1 MSGMFLGFLLQMP
14 TENGVKIMSG
24 KEWGG
29 GIKKAKKIWNVIANK
44 LTNKFDHVGFLV
56 KKT

>member
-1 MSGMFLGFLLQMP
+1 MP

-29 GIKKAKKIWNVIANK
+29 GIKKAKKIWNMIANK
-44 LTNKFDHVGFLV
+44 LTNKFDHMGFLV